1 MENQNET
8 QSNKAYEYAMFLL
21 NIRLRTE
28 GELREKLRIKN
39 YELGIITEVIN
50 QLTEQHYIDDQR
62 FAEVYLENL
71 KKYKSW
77 GYFGVKKKLMEK
89 KLPTNII
96 DKVLLEGMS
105 EEDELEIAKR
115 FLKKLEVGIKP
126 RKAGSA
132 PGGNYEEK
140 PQNEITTSSD
150 SYGARQ
156 KLAKKLA
163 SKGFRTSVISKL
175 VF

>member
-1 MENQNET
+1 MEENQ
-8 QSNKAYEYAMFLL
+8 KAYDYAMFLL
-21 NIRLRTE
+21 NLRLRTE
-28 GELREKLRIKN
+28 GELREKMRSKK
-39 YELGIITEVIN
+39 YESGVVDEVIKR
-50 QLTEQHYIDDQR
+50 LKDLHYIDDQR

-77 GYFGVKKKLMEK
+77 GYFGAKKKLMEK